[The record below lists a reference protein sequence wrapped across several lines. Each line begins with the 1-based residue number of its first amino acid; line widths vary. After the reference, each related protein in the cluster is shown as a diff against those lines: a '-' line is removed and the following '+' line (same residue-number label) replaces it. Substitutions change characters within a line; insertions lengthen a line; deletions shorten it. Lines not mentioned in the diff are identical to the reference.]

1 MFQGNASPLNRTP
14 VQEPLIAAVYHL
26 PVINANAKSVKD
38 REQPSAVVAR
48 RQTLKNAIA
57 CTGVGLHSGKR
68 VSMTL
73 VPADAN
79 TGIVFIRSDLPGA
92 PRIAA
97 LWHNVR
103 DTRLCT
109 VIGNTETPSAT
120 VATIEHLMAALSAC
134 GIDDLEIEING
145 PEVPA
150 MDGSSAPF
158 VFLIECAGIAV
169 SSAPRMAWQIM
180 ESVSVGSGGFAQGG
194 AHASLQPWASGLR
207 VDFEI
212 DFAAAAIGRQQCTL
226 NVSAAD
232 FKASLMRARTFGLL
246 EDLPKMRAAGLG
258 LGGSLDNAVVV
269 DGDRVLNE
277 DGLRYPDEFV
287 RHKALDAI
295 GDLALAGHPVIG
307 HYSGHRSSHATNAA
321 LLSAVFSRPNAAV
334 LVPLLADDGRS
345 AQPQRILA

>member
-1 MFQGNASPLNRTP
+1 MFEGSSIPFSRTQDQAPSVAP
-14 VQEPLIAAVYHL
+14 VYRL
-26 PVINANAKSVKD
+26 PIIDHNAKTIKAKQQSV
-38 REQPSAVVAR
+38 SVVAK

-57 CTGVGLHSGKR
+57 CTGIGLHSGKR

-73 VPADAN
+73 VPAEPN
-79 TGIVFIRSDLPGA
+79 TGIVFVRSDLKDA
-92 PRIAA
+92 PRIPAV
-97 LWHNVR
+97 WQSVR

-109 VIGNTETPSAT
+109 VIGSCDAPSAT

-145 PEVPA
+145 PEIPA

-169 SSAPRMAWQIM
+169 SSTPRMAWKVM
-180 ESVSVGSGGFAQGG
+180 ESVSVGHNGST
-194 AHASLQPWASGLR
+194 ASLVPWDAGLR

-212 DFAAAAIGRQQCTL
+212 EFAAAAIGRQSCTI
-226 NVSAAD
+226 NVTPAD
-232 FKASLMRARTFGLL
+232 FKAALMRARTFGLL

-295 GDLALAGHPVIG
+295 GDLALAGHPIIG
-307 HYSGHRSSHATNAA
+307 HYTGLRSSHATNAA
-321 LLSAVFSRPNAAV
+321 LVQALFSRPGAAV
-334 LVPLLADDGRS
+334 LVPMMADDGRS
-345 AQPQRILA
+345 SAPIRVTA